1 MAVKSKVVKK
11 DGGELVVRATV
22 PAKDVRQLFDRAC
35 SIVAYKQGI
44 RLNPGS
50 AAHMQLEQKLGL
62 STAHELSRV
71 EFMKLVAPYARSAA
85 NGVQTI
91 GAPSFSGF
99 DTLDM
104 QSDFNFTV
112 TWTILPEMEL
122 SSYDPVEIT
131 VPKIEITDAQVE
143 EQARK
148 ALGSVPVYRKA
159 EGTKELESG
168 DCVDI
173 SLRLTKGGVE
183 VNSMCFDSR
192 PYTLG
197 SQTMPPEFDKE
208 LMGMKPGETK
218 TFSFES
224 IDDID
229 DKGKPIN
236 AEFEATVTVNGLMS
250 KSDPELT
257 DEWVRVNI
265 PNCDTADEF
274 RQQVR
279 AELEAANEKRLAQYK
294 NFLSASALSK
304 RLVGKIP
311 DGAYAAMQL
320 EVNENRQNEASRRG
334 ITIAELREQQGMD
347 ENQERMSDIMQ
358 IHDHVAQAIALN
370 ALARYLKMT
379 VSEEDLDEYF
389 EAISPSGQ
397 AKRLRSQFQQNGEM
411 YLAHEGALRYKANV
425 YLTEH
430 ATEK

>member
-1 MAVKSKVVKK
+1 MAVKSKVVQS
-11 DGGELVVRATV
+11 DGSELVVRATV
-22 PAKDVRQLFDRAC
+22 PAKDVKQLFDRAC

-44 RLNPGS
+44 RLVPGS
-50 AAHMQLEQKLGL
+50 APHVQLEQKLGL
-62 STAHELSRV
+62 STAHELARA
-71 EFMKLVAPYARSAA
+71 EFMKLVAPYARGAA
-85 NGVQTI
+85 SGVQTI

-104 QSDFNFTV
+104 QSDFNFTI

-131 VPKIEITDAQVE
+131 VPKIEISDAQVE

-148 ALGSVPVYRKA
+148 ALGSVPTYRKA
-159 EGTKELESG
+159 EGSKELESG
-168 DCVDI
+168 DCADI

-183 VNSMCFDSR
+183 VNRMCFDSR

-208 LMGMKPGETK
+208 LVGMRPGETK

-224 IDDID
+224 IDDVD
-229 DKGKPIN
+229 DKGNPVN
-236 AEFEATVTVNGLMS
+236 AEFEATVTINGLMS

-257 DEWVRVNI
+257 DEWVRINI

-274 RQQVR
+274 KQQVR
-279 AELEAANEKRLAQYK
+279 AELERANEKRLEQYK

-311 DGAYAAMQL
+311 DGTYAAMQL

-334 ITIAELREQQGMD
+334 ITVAELREQQGMD

-358 IHDHVAQAIALN
+358 IHDHVAQTIALN
-370 ALARYLKMT
+370 ALARHLNMT
-379 VSEEDLDEYF
+379 VTEEDLDKYF
-389 EAISPSGQ
+389 EAISPAGQ

-411 YLAHEGALRYKANV
+411 HLAHEGALRYKANM

-430 ATEK
+430 AKIK